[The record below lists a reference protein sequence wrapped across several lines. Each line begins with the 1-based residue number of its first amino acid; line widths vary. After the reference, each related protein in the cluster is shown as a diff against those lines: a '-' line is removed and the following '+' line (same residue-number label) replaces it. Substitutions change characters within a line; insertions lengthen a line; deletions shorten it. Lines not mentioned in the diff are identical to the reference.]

1 MTTDIASAIT
11 EPSALQA
18 RGLSVGYGHIP
29 VVRNLDIEVNK
40 GEVVVL
46 LGANGVGKTTTLRC
60 LAGILT
66 PSGGDVLLKGEPTTE
81 PLHKRARRGLGFV
94 SDERSVIMS
103 LTVSENIRL
112 GGVPR
117 ESVFEAF
124 PVLEERA
131 QTKAGLLSGGEQQML
146 TLGRLLARNP
156 DVVLADEVSLG
167 LAPLIVQQLLRAIR
181 AAADDGMAALI
192 VEQHVRKALEF
203 ADRVYVMQRG
213 EVVFSSTAEECHTR
227 LDEIERTY
235 LGAVQASVCAPGR

>member
-1 MTTDIASAIT
+1 MNESTVLAAH
-11 EPSALQA
+11 
-18 RGLSVGYGHIP
+18 GLSVGYGHVP
-29 VVRNLDIEVNK
+29 VVRDIDLEVRR

-60 LAGILT
+60 LAGILAPNT
-66 PSGGDVLLKGEPTTE
+66 GRIELGGVPTRE

-112 GGVPR
+112 GGVTR

-124 PVLEERA
+124 PGLEARA
-131 QTKAGLLSGGEQQML
+131 NTKAGLLSGGEQQML
-146 TLGRLLARNP
+146 TLGRLLARQPNI
-156 DVVLADEVSLG
+156 VLADEVSLG

-181 AAADDGMAALI
+181 AAADAGMAALI
-192 VEQHVRKALEF
+192 VEQHVRQALEF

-213 EVVFSSTAEECHTR
+213 EIVFSGTAEECDSR
-227 LDEIERTY
+227 LDEIEQSY
-235 LGAVQASVCAPGR
+235 LGAITSSAD

>member
-1 MTTDIASAIT
+1 MSTASALNLDERT
-11 EPSALQA
+11 VLEA
-18 RGLSVGYGHIP
+18 RGLSVGYGHVP
-29 VVRNLDIEVNK
+29 VVRNIDLEVKK

-66 PSGGDVLLKGEPTTE
+66 PSGGEVRLKGAATRE

-112 GGVPR
+112 GGVTR
-117 ESVFEAF
+117 GSVFDAF
-124 PVLEERA
+124 PVLEARA

-146 TLGRLLARNP
+146 TLGRLLARQP

-181 AAADDGMAALI
+181 AAADEGMAALI

-213 EVVFSSTAEECHTR
+213 EVVFSGTADECHSR

-235 LGAVQASVCAPGR
+235 LGAVA